1 VAINGTA
8 CHSGRMIPGT
18 ERDCRSTR
26 RLCLRRN
33 GCWTRTGLITAIDS
47 GGASTDRRLSNWL
60 QAWILLSVVVSA
72 WTPSYPT
79 TCLSNGRACACVC
92 RLRSTRRGDRPEE
105 ACGVTVRHQAR
116 KRGIASRAAFCTSH
130 EHVPIDEAS
139 VHAPHRAALGGQGR
153 QGREEGGR
161 FVDTR

>member
-33 GCWTRTGLITAIDS
+33 GCWTRTGLITV
-47 GGASTDRRLSNWL
+47 

-153 QGREEGGR
+153 QAREEGGR